1 MNEPLHGRTIAV
13 PETRALDVL
22 ARALESRGAR
32 VRACPLIGIRDPEDF
47 SAVDHW
53 LGAVCEEWLDDLVL
67 LTGEGLRRLVAR
79 ADAIRLGA
87 SFRDALA
94 ACRTITRGPKPAAA
108 LRELGL
114 KPALA
119 APQPTS
125 DSVAELLGTLSLGG
139 RRVGVQYYGE
149 QPVPVLERVLGASG
163 AEVLPV
169 YPYRYADQADD
180 AQVQALI
187 RAMAAGEIDAVTFTS
202 SPQVRRLFEVAAKSG
217 LETTLREGLARVCVV
232 AVGPMVAEALR
243 ARGARVDVMPV
254 GSYFIKPM
262 IRALE
267 AHWA

>member
-108 LRELGL
+108 LR
-114 KPALA
+114 A
-119 APQPTS
+119 
-125 DSVAELLGTLSLGG
+125 LSLGG